1 MAMSEET
8 AAAAESP
15 QSPTGRTRGRV
26 RMKRSAL
33 MAVPAVAVG
42 GILMALTAQGVLAA
56 QFSISGMPFTITAD
70 KIEGDGFAQFGSLDH
85 MIPGSPNQ
93 GKTGGQVLVAVS
105 AIKTAEITNLCQ
117 SVDLGGVNLLIRAG
131 DQGTPVAASDL
142 TTDSD
147 LLTAGNAQFKNIE
160 IGGDASTYTKAGP
173 VGVGGRGVF
182 GQQADHVTLTNV
194 NQHNY
199 ASAAVGFKLPNLR
212 LSFSSKGC

>member
-1 MAMSEET
+1 MAMSEDA
-8 AAAAESP
+8 AAAAETP
-15 QSPTGRTRGRV
+15 TPTGTRRGRV
-26 RMKRSAL
+26 RIKRTAL

-42 GILMALTAQGVLAA
+42 GILMTLTAQGVLAA

-70 KIEGDGFAQFGSLDH
+70 KLDGDGFAQFGSLDH

-93 GKTGGQVLVAVS
+93 GHTGGQVLVAVS

-117 SVDLGGVNLLIRAG
+117 SVDLGGVNLVIHAG
-131 DQGTPVAASDL
+131 DNGTPVSASDL

-147 LLTAGNAQFKNIE
+147 LLSGDAEFKNIE
-160 IGGDASTYTKAGP
+160 IGGDASTYTKAGD
-173 VGVGGRGVF
+173 VGKGGKGVF
-182 GQQADHVTLTNV
+182 GQQADHVQLTHL

-199 ASAAVGFKLPNLR
+199 ASTAVGFKLPNLR

>member
-1 MAMSEET
+1 MAMSED
-8 AAAAESP
+8 AAVAAETP
-15 QSPTGRTRGRV
+15 TPTGTRRGRV
-26 RMKRSAL
+26 RIRRTAL

-42 GILMALTAQGVLAA
+42 GILMTLTAQGVLAA

-70 KIEGDGFAQFGSLDH
+70 KLDGDGFAQFGSLDH

-93 GKTGGQVLVAVS
+93 GHTGGQVLVAVS

-117 SVDLGGVNLLIRAG
+117 SVDLGGVNLVIHAG
-131 DQGTPVAASDL
+131 DQGTPVSASDL

-147 LLTAGNAQFKNIE
+147 LLSGDAEFKNIE
-160 IGGDASTYTKAGP
+160 IGGDASTYTKAGD
-173 VGVGGRGVF
+173 VGKGGKGVF
-182 GQQADHVTLTNV
+182 GQQADHVQLTHL

-199 ASAAVGFKLPNLR
+199 ASTAVGFKLPNLR

>member
-1 MAMSEET
+1 MAMSEEA
-8 AAAAESP
+8 AAAAETP
-15 QSPTGRTRGRV
+15 PTPTGTRRGRV

-42 GILMALTAQGVLAA
+42 GILMTLTAQGVLAA

-70 KIEGDGFAQFGSLDH
+70 KLDGDGFAQFGSLDH

-93 GKTGGQVLVAVS
+93 GHTGGQVLVAVS

-117 SVDLGGVNLLIRAG
+117 SVDLGGVSLVIRAG
-131 DQGTPVAASDL
+131 DQGTPVSASDL

-147 LLTAGNAQFKNIE
+147 LLSGDAEFKNIE

-173 VGVGGRGVF
+173 VGKGQPGVF
-182 GQQADHVTLTNV
+182 GQQADHVQLTHL

-199 ASAAVGFKLPNLR
+199 ASTAVGFKLPNLR